1 MQSAVYMADSSKEGM
16 VSLKTSLPTAL
27 DRIDVHLQ
35 RANSAMHKLQH
46 KHKDSA
52 AQTMMSW
59 VKGFVA

>member
-35 RANSAMHKLQH
+35 RANLAMQRLHQKN
-46 KHKDSA
+46 KDSA
-52 AQTMMSW
+52 AQSMISW